1 MSANPNKVDWKC
13 VFGIS
18 DFLLLT
24 SKVTLPYLIAIEGL
38 RKQFS
43 NDTDVGSISSK
54 CQGWLRK
61 DWSMWSFK
69 SSTFNKDAM
78 LVWLRFSSIFTP
90 FWISQ
95 KFWPVGSRLGTEAMI
110 VVDNFYGKIITKV
123 VVEQFSGIHGIWN
136 LSFSMTIVSV
146 DTWMFLSLC
155 LSRGQKLQQA
165 WLTEYEYQNM
175 LREIFNF

>member
-1 MSANPNKVDWKC
+1 MCFWNIRLFSIDFQSHPSLLHCNRGSKKT
-13 VFGIS
+13 VFKWYRCGIN
-18 DFLLLT
+18 FFQVPGLT
-24 SKVTLPYLIAIEGL
+24 EERLEHVGFQVKYI
-38 RKQFS
+38 KQ
-43 NDTDVGSISSK
+43 
-54 CQGWLRK
+54 
-61 DWSMWSFK
+61 
-69 SSTFNKDAM
+69 DAR

-123 VVEQFSGIHGIWN
+123 VVEQFSGIHGMWN

-146 DTWMFLSLC
+146 DTWMWLSLC
-155 LSRGQKLQQA
+155 LSRGQKLQQV
-165 WLTEYEYQNM
+165 WLTGYEYQNT